1 MGSRKRTDTDKEAS
15 EPAWRRT
22 VLLAPRLDARAALAV
37 AIAVVGAGLSAYL
50 FRNSV
55 ADSYFAVKKDVV
67 TAVGLG
73 VVPIGLWL
81 AVLSWALLARRSWL
95 RYVNLWVSSLALV
108 FVVLGAFAFFEPYRG
123 GLAEFT
129 LDGEVSLGG
138 EVGAGVIGS
147 TAWLGGMRLAGI
159 FLAGVALGA
168 PPLARDAAVAV
179 GGLAVY
185 GYVAAFVS
193 LRSLVGSAR
202 MKSMPSLRRR
212 PLWPRRREIEPDTE
226 LEPSPPS
233 ESELAPATGRVS
245 IEERLNLSPA
255 VPIRTDQHP
264 MVPAPPEAEEED
276 ELDPS
281 PGETDEAEL
290 FEAEPELELE
300 PEEKDTPAGTP
311 AGKFNKL
318 WGPPATQ
325 SEDSPDED
333 EQPQAAG
340 RAVEWTRPSTDLLVE
355 AEAGDIT
362 EEDMRTTADKIK
374 RTLAEY
380 GVEVEIGQ
388 IKPGPTVTMYGLI
401 PGWVRRYKQEK
412 QTDESGRPR
421 LDQLGKPVTARVE
434 SKTRVK
440 VDSILS
446 REKDLALALRTPSI
460 RIETPVMGKSLVGI
474 EVPNPNPTLVTLRSV
489 MEGPEFERLR
499 ERGHLPVA
507 LGRGSGGETVVTDLV
522 KMPHLLIAG
531 ATGSGKSACINAIIS
546 CLIMEKTPAELR
558 LLLIDPKRVELTPY
572 NGIPHLLSPVVV
584 ETDQVV
590 AFLKGMIGEML
601 DRYRRMEEVG
611 VRNIEGYNKRVAD
624 KMPFLV
630 VAIDELADLM
640 MSASFDVEQSLCRL
654 AQLGRATGIHLIVA
668 TQRPSVDVVTG
679 LIKANFPSRISFGVT
694 SHIDSRT
701 ILDSTGAEKLLGRG
715 DMLYMPLDA
724 SRPMRAQGVFI
735 SDQEIQDVVKFWQ
748 TTPWPAMSRVRL
760 RAVESR
766 QDGGDG
772 RDTRDDSRDELLEK
786 AIELGKSYSKLSTSL
801 LQRRLRI
808 GYPRAARL
816 MDQLEEEGFV
826 GPSDGSKSRDVII
839 SGT

>member
-1 MGSRKRTDTDKEAS
+1 MATRLGKRGSTPAKAMGTRKRTDTDKEAS

-22 VLLAPRLDARAALAV
+22 ALLTPRLDARAALAV
-37 AIAVVGAGLSAYL
+37 PIAVVGAGLSAYL
-50 FRNSV
+50 FRASV
-55 ADSYFAVKKDVV
+55 ADSYFAVKNDVV
-67 TAVGLG
+67 TTVGLG

-138 EVGAGVIGS
+138 EVGTRIIGS
-147 TAWLGGMRLAGI
+147 SGWLGGMRLAGI
-159 FLAGVALGA
+159 FLAGVAFGA

-185 GYVAAFVS
+185 GYVATFVS

-202 MKSMPSLRRR
+202 MKSMPSLRLR
-212 PLWPRRREIEPDTE
+212 PLWPRRGEIEPDTE
-226 LEPSPPS
+226 LEQSTPS
-233 ESELAPATGRVS
+233 ESELTTAPATGRVS
-245 IEERLNLSPA
+245 IEEKLNLSRA

-264 MVPAPPEAEEED
+264 MIPAVPEAEEED

-281 PGETDEAEL
+281 PGEIDEAEL
-290 FEAEPELELE
+290 FEAEVE

-311 AGKFNKL
+311 TGKFNKL

-333 EQPQAAG
+333 EEPQAAG

-362 EEDMRTTADKIK
+362 EDDMRTTADKIK

-421 LDQLGKPVTARVE
+421 LDHLGKPVTARVE

-531 ATGSGKSACINAIIS
+531 ATGSGK
-546 CLIMEKTPAELR
+546 
-558 LLLIDPKRVELTPY
+558 
-572 NGIPHLLSPVVV
+572 
-584 ETDQVV
+584 
-590 AFLKGMIGEML
+590 
-601 DRYRRMEEVG
+601 RRMHQRDHLVPDHGEDTGRGAPAANRSEAGGAHALQRDTSSTLARRGGDRPGGRVPQRHDRRDAGPLSADGGGRRQKHRGIQQAHGGQDALPRRRHRRAGRPHDVG
-611 VRNIEGYNKRVAD
+611 VLRRGAVPMPSGPARQGNRNTPDCGYPAAV
-624 KMPFLV
+624 
-630 VAIDELADLM
+630 
-640 MSASFDVEQSLCRL
+640 
-654 AQLGRATGIHLIVA
+654 GR
-668 TQRPSVDVVTG
+668 
-679 LIKANFPSRISFGVT
+679 
-694 SHIDSRT
+694 
-701 ILDSTGAEKLLGRG
+701 RG
-715 DMLYMPLDA
+715 D
-724 SRPMRAQGVFI
+724 RPHQ
-735 SDQEIQDVVKFWQ
+735 SQLPQPYQ
-748 TTPWPAMSRVRL
+748 L
-760 RAVESR
+760 RR
-766 QDGGDG
+766 H
-772 RDTRDDSRDELLEK
+772 
-786 AIELGKSYSKLSTSL
+786 LSH
-801 LQRRLRI
+801 
-808 GYPRAARL
+808 
-816 MDQLEEEGFV
+816 
-826 GPSDGSKSRDVII
+826 
-839 SGT
+839 